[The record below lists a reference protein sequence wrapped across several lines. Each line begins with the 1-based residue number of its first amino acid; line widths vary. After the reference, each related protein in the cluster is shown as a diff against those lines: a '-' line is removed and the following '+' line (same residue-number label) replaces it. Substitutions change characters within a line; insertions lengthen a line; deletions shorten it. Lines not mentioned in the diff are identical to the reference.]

1 MHGKSH
7 KPSAVRT
14 DWWSEMAKP
23 YSSSHIGFVSSG
35 FTEMRLS
42 GAVKEQLVEM
52 LVAEIGRMVP
62 AMESATLSATPDKKT
77 LDDTNRTRLNYNRTR
92 ELMIERL
99 SDLESVGSEAVQAGI
114 EHLETYLKRT
124 LNNAEMAAAKDRVS
138 TIKPRHI
145 QATAPVAVTDEV
157 NSEMAPPE
165 EVEEDVLEGQ
175 VSGSALT
182 PMALRKMARSFAGM
196 PITDGAVEE
205 LLLWYYEVVDE
216 TGQNIREHA
225 QLGSNPAG
233 FIDSLDKM
241 KDLMMLG
248 WIRRMLVRAGKDA
261 QERGYKRIDVEQL
274 IHLDPFE

>member
-1 MHGKSH
+1 
-7 KPSAVRT
+7 
-14 DWWSEMAKP
+14 MAKP

-52 LVAEIGRMVP
+52 LVAEIDRMVP

-124 LNNAEMAAAKDRVS
+124 LNSAEMAAAKDRVS

-145 QATAPVAVTDEV
+145 QATAPVPVTDEV

-182 PMALRKMARSFAGM
+182 PMSLRKMARSFAGM

>member
-1 MHGKSH
+1 
-7 KPSAVRT
+7 
-14 DWWSEMAKP
+14 MAKP

-52 LVAEIGRMVP
+52 LVAEIERMVP

-124 LNNAEMAAAKDRVS
+124 LNNAEMAASKDRVS

-145 QATAPVAVTDEV
+145 QAAAPVQTAESDEHETV
-157 NSEMAPPE
+157 EA

-261 QERGYKRIDVEQL
+261 EERGYKRIDVEQL

>member
-1 MHGKSH
+1 
-7 KPSAVRT
+7 
-14 DWWSEMAKP
+14 
-23 YSSSHIGFVSSG
+23 
-35 FTEMRLS
+35 
-42 GAVKEQLVEM
+42 
-52 LVAEIGRMVP
+52 
-62 AMESATLSATPDKKT
+62 
-77 LDDTNRTRLNYNRTR
+77 
-92 ELMIERL
+92 
-99 SDLESVGSEAVQAGI
+99 
-114 EHLETYLKRT
+114 
-124 LNNAEMAAAKDRVS
+124 MAASKDRVS
-138 TIKPRHI
+138 TIKPRHL
-145 QATAPVAVTDEV
+145 QSAAPTPTTDSEGQEDAEV
-157 NSEMAPPE
+157 

-196 PITDGAVEE
+196 PITDAAVEE

-261 QERGYKRIDVEQL
+261 EERGYKRIDVEQL
-274 IHLDPFE
+274 INLDPFE

>member
-1 MHGKSH
+1 
-7 KPSAVRT
+7 
-14 DWWSEMAKP
+14 MAKP

-52 LVAEIGRMVP
+52 LVAEIERMVP

-124 LNNAEMAAAKDRVS
+124 LNNAEMAASKDRVS

-145 QATAPVAVTDEV
+145 QAAAPVQTAESDEHETV
-157 NSEMAPPE
+157 EA

-241 KDLMMLG
+241 TDLMMLG

-261 QERGYKRIDVEQL
+261 EERGYKRIDVEQL